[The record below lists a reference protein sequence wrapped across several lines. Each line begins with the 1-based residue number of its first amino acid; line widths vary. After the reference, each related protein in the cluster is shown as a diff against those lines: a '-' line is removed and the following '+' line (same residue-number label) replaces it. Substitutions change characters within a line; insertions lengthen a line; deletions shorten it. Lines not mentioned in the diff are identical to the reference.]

1 MVVYHAVPTEAAPNP
16 NEVIEGVS
24 TDVNGDIDEE
34 IAIGSLE
41 EDDPVWIALVK
52 DGTPPQGTFKK
63 VVPVY
68 E

>member
-1 MVVYHAVPTEAAPNP
+1 MIVYHTVPTEASPNP
-16 NEVIEGVS
+16 YEVIEDVE
-24 TDVNGDIDEE
+24 TDSSGDIDVE
-34 IAIGSLE
+34 ISLGDL
-41 EDDPVWIALVK
+41 EDGDPVWIALVK